1 MLKSSYEVEILINGK
16 PAKEYY
22 HDGKVYIEGREG
34 THFSIKLRNNSYS
47 RKLFVPTIDGLSVMS
62 GEEGSYKS
70 SGYIVKGYDS
80 VTIDGWRTSDKD
92 VAEFYF
98 SSPQGSY
105 RQKMDKG
112 NNLGLIGVA
121 VFDEVNH
128 YPMYTYTPCYC
139 PHCWPNGSITIPGQT
154 TSWPTTGTYTCG
166 STPTIA
172 GNAGNNINLYS
183 AQCSNSVLDSSVIS
197 NTDRVMSVLSCSGS
211 APSQALGTGFGD
223 QKHSEVTSVE
233 FERKSYTDSV
243 FEIYY
248 NTREELEKTG
258 INLKREPLYVT
269 PEAFPGNYCKP
280 PKN

>member
-47 RKLFVPTIDGLSVMS
+47 RKLFVPTIDGLSVMN

-70 SGYIVKGYDS
+70 SGYIVNGYDS
-80 VTIDGWRTSDKD
+80 ITIDGWRTSEKD

-105 RQKMDKG
+105 RQKMEKG

-121 VFDEVNH
+121 VFDEVYR
-128 YPMYTYTPCYC
+128 YPICTYTQCYC
-139 PHCWPNGSITIPGQT
+139 PHCSPTITVPGA
-154 TSWPTTGTYTCG
+154 TSSWGGTGFYNCG

-172 GNAGNNINLYS
+172 GNAGDNLKMYS
-183 AQCSNSVLDSSVIS
+183 AQYDSANLSA
-197 NTDRVMSVLSCSGS
+197 NATNQVMSVINCSGS
-211 APSQALGTGFGD
+211 APSQALGTGFGES
-223 QKHSEVTSVE
+223 KSSEVTSVE
-233 FERKSYTDSV
+233 FERKSSTDAV

-258 INLKREPLYVT
+258 ICFEKEPLYVT
-269 PEAFPGNYCKP
+269 PQAFPGNYCKA
-280 PKN
+280 PKK